1 MSYNQPGPYGGGQP
15 NPYGQQPGQPGPYGQ
30 PPQAPYG
37 QPPQAPQPGYG
48 YPQQA
53 PQGVPP
59 QQPYGGQPG
68 YGQQPPNPYGQ
79 PPQAPYGQQPQAPY
93 GAPQGPGG
101 YMPPPPAPKK
111 SKAPLTIGIV
121 AAVVGLAI
129 GAYYAFGG
137 GGGANVADD
146 GPHKLITPATVL
158 TEYKKSDKDK
168 PSNDKKSLEE
178 AEKDG
183 VKNATEVGAQYQV
196 KDEANPLAGKLIQF
210 NGLYGQIDDPEKV
223 VDTVFAAIKTQSEQD
238 KSSDDKATLEGS
250 PQAYTPADLDGAV
263 LKCQQAKTAANPAE
277 KTPAIAMNFCVW
289 ADHSTVG
296 MVVPVDL
303 ASVLSGR
310 GMSGED
316 AAALTAKFRK
326 EVRVKA

>member
-68 YGQQPPNPYGQ
+68 YGQQPPNMYGQ
-79 PPQAPYGQQPQAPY
+79 PPQAPY

-111 SKAPLTIGIV
+111 SKAGLTIGIV

-158 TEYKKSDKDK
+158 TEYKKSDTGK

-178 AEKDG
+178 AEKAG
-183 VKNATEVGAQYQV
+183 VSNATEVEAQYQV
-196 KDEANPLAGKLIQF
+196 KDEANPMAGKLIQF
-210 NGLYGQIDDPEKV
+210 NGLYGKIDDPEKV
-223 VDTVFAAIKTQSEQD
+223 VDAVFASIKTESA
-238 KSSDDKATLEGS
+238 KGDDKDAPTFEGD
-250 PQAYTPADLDGAV
+250 PVAYTPAGLDGAI
-263 LKCQQAKTAANPAE
+263 LKCQSGKTKADPTEKIPAFGV
-277 KTPAIAMNFCVW
+277 TACVW

-296 MVVPVDL
+296 IVIPVDA
-303 ASVLSGR
+303 ASMLTGKGSTGA
-310 GMSGED
+310 E
-316 AAALTAKFRK
+316 AADITARFRK

>member
-59 QQPYGGQPG
+59 QQPYAQPG
-68 YGQQPPNPYGQ
+68 YGQQPSPYGQQPGQPGPYGQ
-79 PPQAPYGQQPQAPY
+79 PPQPPY

-158 TEYKKSDKDK
+158 TEYKKSDKEQSSKDK
-168 PSNDKKSLEE
+168 ESLQE

-210 NGLYGQIDDPEKV
+210 NGLYGEIDDPEKV
-223 VDTVFAAIKTQSEQD
+223 VDTIFATIKAEST
-238 KSSDDKATLEGS
+238 KSSDQGAPTFDGD
-250 PQAYTPADLDGAV
+250 PVAYTPAGLDGAI
-263 LKCQQAKTAANPAE
+263 LKCQSGKTKADPTE
-277 KTPAIAMNFCVW
+277 KIPAMNMTACVW

-296 MVVPVDL
+296 IVIPVDM
-303 ASVLSGR
+303 ASMLTGKGSTGA
-310 GMSGED
+310 E
-316 AAALTAKFRK
+316 AADITAKFRK